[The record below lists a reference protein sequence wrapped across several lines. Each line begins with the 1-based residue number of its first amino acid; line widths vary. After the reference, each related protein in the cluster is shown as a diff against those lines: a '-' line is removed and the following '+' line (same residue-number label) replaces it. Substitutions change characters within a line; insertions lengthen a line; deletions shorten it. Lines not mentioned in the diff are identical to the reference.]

1 MEPAYMNENRYSHL
15 TGIYRP
21 PASAVYV
28 PETPEGAFQQH
39 VQQQYL
45 QGQANL
51 QREEYGL
58 ALQAFQEAM
67 ALILRTVHPAMPV
80 DPNQIRRFRFPAD
93 ASLLDTLTAKAAD
106 MLLKTPDVRM
116 TFPTTMV
123 GTQPVVSAQAATA
136 LKPLTD
142 TGLHVTSFHA
152 QASDAVASALDAASR
167 KDWAG
172 ALQFYD
178 AALKVAPQTEAGIR
192 GGLLHDQA
200 VLQEKAQNPAKAV
213 DLGQAS
219 IKAFTDAKDTGAQAQ
234 ALATTAGIAARSGK
248 AQQAAD
254 LSKQLDAIRT
264 TTNLHDVLRL
274 AEVVPVKSATIGLTG
289 LGVRAGTTALV
300 AHAPGGLGDGA
311 ALAVAAPVAAAPA
324 AFSLSQDAPELMG
337 LRFLAQSVPQKSL
350 TLAGGLGNVSIVLD
364 NNAAA
369 NAGAFLKSLAETKD
383 VALLRDWLTPTQ
395 FVAYIPHMY
404 FFLIPMAIGDCH
416 LGMGNLDQARQ
427 SYAGVL
433 PYPYINKNFE
443 IVKVWTRLAQALLE
457 LGDRAYRSARD
468 DATGFAAAKA
478 WYENIVLADKTLNAG
493 SPLYADAKFAPIK
506 ARVTAFLAAA
516 DPAAVNDNPAVLSIV
531 ADALGKLQQI
541 QAGQNFFGFGP
552 NYAPPFGFEYLQNT
566 ARYLAQQ
573 ASQAEQRYVQ
583 FKSQAENEQ
592 FRQDQLAQQAEVA
605 RQSVILEQRGLAE
618 ARRGIDVAN
627 AGLGYATT
635 QLQGAVAAKN
645 DFQRARWED
654 LELAEAEAWAGAAA
668 VDQKDEVKLT
678 WSGHYYN
685 STNRR
690 RSQVLQDL
698 AYQRTRLSQDLEAAR
713 LDHEAASARAYQNV
727 ARAQLNDALARQAVA
742 QQRVKVAQLQQRQA
756 EENRDFLDAREFGAG
771 LWFDLSRQ
779 ARRLAQRYLDMAT
792 EVAFLME
799 RAYNAETERGLR
811 VIRYDYR
818 PTESASLLGADQ
830 LLADV
835 DTFTFDLVT
844 TTRTKKNPVKR
855 TVSLADSYPSAFE
868 ALKSTGICRF
878 ETALAD
884 FDRAQPGLYLAK
896 IRNVEVV
903 FVGVTQ
909 ATSISGTLRNVGVS
923 RFRGSDGQVIER
935 LYPADVMVL
944 SQYDLRQDA
953 LAFRFNP
960 NDLRLFENNGLETL
974 WELRLPPSANDLDF
988 GDLLDVHLTLYY
1000 DGFYDTNLEA
1010 AVLAALPAKG
1020 SASRAFSTSLSFPD
1034 ELFYLKNQ
1042 GQAELVF
1049 DDSMF
1054 PRNQK
1059 DFVRTRTTLKLAG
1072 DPATVKGLTVR
1083 LKPGAGAGAEV
1094 VVKTDA
1100 NGLARDSDANS
1111 PLKAFA
1117 NKPLLDTWEVR
1128 IAAADNPQL
1137 VRGGAL
1143 NLDGLGDLL
1152 VFSEYTF
1159 NYR

>member
-1 MEPAYMNENRYSHL
+1 MDENRYSHL
-15 TGIYRP
+15 VGIYRP
-21 PASAVYV
+21 PASVVYV

-39 VQQQYL
+39 MQQQFL
-45 QGQANL
+45 EGQANL
-51 QREEYGL
+51 QREEYAL

-80 DPNQIRRFRFPAD
+80 DPNQIGRIRFPAEL
-93 ASLLDTLTAKAAD
+93 SLLDALTAKSAD
-106 MLLKTPDVRM
+106 MLRKTPDVRM

-123 GTQPVVSAQAATA
+123 STQPAVSAQAVAA
-136 LKPLTD
+136 LKSLTD
-142 TGLHVTSFHA
+142 TGLHVTSF
-152 QASDAVASALDAASR
+152 QAVASDSVAAALDSASR
-167 KDWAG
+167 QDWVG

-178 AALKVAPQTEAGIR
+178 AALKAVPANEAAIR

-200 VLQEKAQNPAKAV
+200 VLQDKAQNRVKATE
-213 DLGQAS
+213 LGQAS
-219 IKAFTDAKDTGAQAQ
+219 IKAFVDAKDIEAQAQ
-234 ALATTAGIAARSGK
+234 ALATTAGIFARSGN
-248 AQQAAD
+248 AQQATD
-254 LSKQLDAIRT
+254 LSKNLDKIRT
-264 TTNLHDVLRL
+264 TTNLNNVFRL
-274 AEVVPVKSATIGLTG
+274 PEAAPIT
-289 LGVRAGTTALV
+289 RA
-300 AHAPGGLGDGA
+300 APSLSSLAGGLQVMARAPLAAVTRGDGA
-311 ALAVAAPVAAAPA
+311 ALAVATPVAAAPV
-324 AFSLSQDAPELMG
+324 AFSLNQDAPELMG
-337 LRFLAQSVPQKSL
+337 LRFLALSAPQKSL
-350 TLAGGLGNVSIVLD
+350 TFAGNLGNVNLVLD
-364 NNAAA
+364 NNATA
-369 NAGAFLKSLAETKD
+369 NVGAFLKSLAETKD
-383 VALLRDWLTPTQ
+383 IALLRNWLTPTQ

-404 FFLIPMAIGDCH
+404 FYVIPMAIGDCH

-427 SYAGVL
+427 AYAGVL
-433 PYPYINKNFE
+433 PYPFINKNLE
-443 IVKVWTRLAQALLE
+443 IVKVWTRLAQSLLE

-468 DATGFAAAKA
+468 DGFAAARGF
-478 WYENIVLADKTLNAG
+478 YEAIVLANKTLNAN
-493 SPLYADAKFAPIK
+493 SPLYADPKFAAIK
-506 ARVTAFLAAA
+506 ARVAAFVAAA
-516 DPAAVNDNPAVLSIV
+516 DPAAVNDNPSVLSIV

-566 ARYLAQQ
+566 ARYFAQQ

-592 FRQDQLAQQAEVA
+592 FRQEQLAQQAEVA
-605 RQSVILEQRGLAE
+605 RQSVILEQRGAAE
-618 ARRGIDVAN
+618 AQSGINVAN
-627 AGLGYATT
+627 ASLGYATT
-635 QLQGAVAAKN
+635 QLKGAIATKN

-654 LELAEAEAWAGAAA
+654 LELAEAEAWASAAA
-668 VDQKDEVKLT
+668 VGKDDEIKQT
-678 WSGHYYN
+678 WTGHYYN
-685 STNRR
+685 ATDRR

-698 AYQRTRLSQDLEAAR
+698 AYQRTRLSQNLEAGRLDREVASAKAYQKVAQAQLDDARAR
-713 LDHEAASARAYQNV
+713 L
-727 ARAQLNDALARQAVA
+727 AVA

-756 EENRDFLDAREFGAG
+756 EENRDFLDAREFSAG

-811 VIRYDYR
+811 AIRFDYR
-818 PTESASLLGADQ
+818 PTESAGLLGADQ

-868 ALKSTGICRF
+868 ALKTTGVCQF

-896 IRNVEVV
+896 IRNIELV

-909 ATSISGTLRNVGVS
+909 ATAVSGTLRNVGVS
-923 RFRGSDGQVIER
+923 RFRGSNGQLFER
-935 LYPADVMVL
+935 LYPPDVMVL
-944 SQYDLRQDA
+944 SQYDIRQDA
-953 LAFRFNP
+953 LAFRFSP

-974 WELRLPPSANDLDF
+974 WELGLPPAANDLDYE
-988 GDLLDVHLTLYY
+988 DLLDIHLILYY

-1010 AVLAALPAKG
+1010 AVLAALPTKG

-1042 GQAELVF
+1042 GQAELTF
-1049 DDSMF
+1049 DATMF

-1059 DFVRTRTTLKLAG
+1059 DFVRTSTTLRLAG
-1072 DPATVKGLTVR
+1072 DPSTVKNVAVR
-1083 LKPGAGAGAEV
+1083 LTPGAGAEI

-1100 NGLARDSDANS
+1100 RGLARDSDPDS
-1111 PLKAFA
+1111 PLKALA
-1117 NKPLLDTWEVR
+1117 NKPVLDVWKAR
-1128 IAAADNPQL
+1128 IIAADNPQL
-1137 VRGGAL
+1137 VSKGAL
-1143 NLDGLGDLL
+1143 NLAGLSDLL